1 MFIRNQQ
8 GNAIVNMN
16 CIKQLFCTCN
26 QICAGTDDGILT
38 LGKYKDEGEAEKAYE
53 LTMVRMRDAGRS
65 GRMIIQVP

>member
-1 MFIRNQQ
+1 MYMLNQY
-8 GNAIVNMN
+8 GNVLVNMDS
-16 CIKQLFCTCN
+16 IRQLFYTGN
-26 QICAGTDDGILT
+26 QICAVTDDGVMT